1 MSSRWRP
8 IQDRGLVLLIG
19 AAILASGILVF
30 QTGRHPTFA
39 SGAVPQPIQLEDVAI
54 LIPKLVEVEPIDI
67 NRAGLD
73 ELETLPGI
81 GPALAARII
90 AYRNE
95 HGPFQ
100 SVEALQ
106 NVSGIGSQTIQGLL
120 DKATVGPETPQ

>member
-1 MSSRWRP
+1 
-8 IQDRGLVLLIG
+8 
-19 AAILASGILVF
+19 
-30 QTGRHPTFA
+30 
-39 SGAVPQPIQLEDVAI
+39 
-54 LIPKLVEVEPIDI
+54 
-67 NRAGLD
+67 
-73 ELETLPGI
+73 LETLPGI

>member
-1 MSSRWRP
+1 M
-8 IQDRGLVLLIG
+8 LLIG

-30 QTGRHPTFA
+30 QTGRHPTIA

-54 LIPKLVEVEPIDI
+54 LIPKFVEVEPIDI

-100 SVEALQ
+100 SVEALK
-106 NVSGIGSQTIQGLL
+106 NVSGIGPQTVADLL
-120 DKATVGPETPQ
+120 DEAVVEQTHP